1 MAELSFCSEH
11 NYIFLFS
18 TFFKSHHSQNR
29 SNEKPGQSLSVF
41 LSAIIFLFLVDQ
53 CLYEMTFLF
62 LFSFC
67 FCLQYYLNLYV
78 WFCFLVVSASSTI
91 SMFVFVFLLFLL
103 AILVIFCFN
112 FIFAS
117 LCFCVSLLFIYFVFG
132 YLLVWNV
139 FDVNSS
145 R

>member
-1 MAELSFCSEH
+1 MAELSFCSEQLF
-11 NYIFLFS
+11 FLFS

-41 LSAIIFLFLVDQ
+41 LSAIIFLCFCFLVDQ
-53 CLYEMTFLF
+53 CLSEITFIF
-62 LFSFC
+62 LFSCC

-78 WFCFLVVSASSTI
+78 CFCFLVVSACNTS
-91 SMFVFVFLLFLL
+91 F
-103 AILVIFCFN
+103 FCFN

-132 YLLVWNV
+132 YLLV
-139 FDVNSS
+139 
-145 R
+145 